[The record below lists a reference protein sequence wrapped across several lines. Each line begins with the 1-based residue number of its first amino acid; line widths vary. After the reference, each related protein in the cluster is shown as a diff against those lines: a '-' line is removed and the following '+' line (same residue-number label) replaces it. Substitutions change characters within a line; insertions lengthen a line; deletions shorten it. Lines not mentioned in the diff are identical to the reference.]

1 MVRGLTGESI
11 MRYIKTV
18 TIHHLQQLN
27 SLHIGQ
33 WFRMGDYGKPA
44 QYLGT
49 TRAGSDVTRYGKF
62 NKMNAVRNGLLR
74 AYAKA
79 LGAK

>member
-1 MVRGLTGESI
+1 

-18 TIHHLQQLN
+18 TIHHVQQLDT
-27 SLHIGQ
+27 LHIGQ
-33 WFRMGDYGKPA
+33 WFKLGEHGKPA

-49 TRAGSDVTRYGKF
+49 TRAGADITRHGKF
-62 NKMNAVRNGLLR
+62 SKMNAVRNGSLR